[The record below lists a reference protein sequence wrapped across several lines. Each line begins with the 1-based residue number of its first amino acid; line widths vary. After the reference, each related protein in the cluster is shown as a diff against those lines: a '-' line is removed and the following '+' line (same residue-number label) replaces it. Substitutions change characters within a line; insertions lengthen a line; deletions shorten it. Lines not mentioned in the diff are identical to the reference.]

1 MNKPESVERS
11 EMLISKHVRTGV
23 VVVAAGLAMAGCAT
37 ASGTSAGGPDEA
49 PARVEQV
56 PKGEIPAVTLSSDAA
71 ERIGLQTGTVREENV
86 EGVPRKVVPYSAV
99 LYDPKGDA
107 YAFAA
112 SAPLVF
118 KRAKL
123 VVDTITGDRVV
134 LVDGPSAGTT
144 VVTVGASELFGAEVE
159 IGE

>member
-1 MNKPESVERS
+1 
-11 EMLISKHVRTGV
+11 MLISKHVRTGV
-23 VVVAAGLAMAGCAT
+23 VVIAAGLALAGCAK
-37 ASGTSAGGPDEA
+37 ASGTSAGGPNEA
-49 PARVEQV
+49 PAMVEQV
-56 PKGEIPAVTLSSDAA
+56 PEGEIPAVTLTSDAA

-86 EGVPRKVVPYSAV
+86 DGVPRKVVPYAAL

-107 YAFAA
+107 YVYAT

-134 LVDGPSAGTT
+134 LADGPPSGTT